1 MPIAECPLISP
12 RLITGAQLSIR
23 AAVGASVSLALASW
37 LGLPYPLYAF
47 VAAVIVTDLSPA
59 QTRKLSWRR
68 LVATLVGAS
77 SGALL
82 SQLFTPDPLSIGLGV
97 LLTMLLCVLVRMEEA
112 ARVGGYICGIV
123 MLSYGAEPWSYA
135 VNRVLETMLGIAV
148 AWLISHVP
156 KVLKVE
162 EPSTPAA

>member
-1 MPIAECPLISP
+1 MITP
-12 RLITGAQLSIR
+12 RLITGTQLSIR
-23 AAVGASVSLALASW
+23 AAAGASVSLALASW

-59 QTRKLSWRR
+59 QTRKLAWRR

-82 SQLFTPDPLSIGLGV
+82 SQLFTPDPLAIGLGV
-97 LLTMLLCVLVRMEEA
+97 LLAMLLCVLVRMEEA

-135 VNRVLETMLGIAV
+135 VSRVLETMLGIAV

-156 KVLKVE
+156 KVWKVE